1 MAARNA
7 HFSEMSIVSRLSVD
21 VAWWAP
27 LAAVPWLDVGL
38 AVHLVDILK
47 RERARLVEEEPD
59 DDGGCEI
66 ACCEDVAES
75 E

>member
-1 MAARNA
+1 MGTRNA
-7 HFSEMSIVSRLSVD
+7 HLSEMSIVARLSVD

-27 LAAVPWLDVGL
+27 LATVPWLDVGL

-47 RERARLVEEEPD
+47 REGARLVEEEPD
-59 DDGGCEI
+59 DDGGSEI
-66 ACCEDVAES
+66 ACCKDVAEC